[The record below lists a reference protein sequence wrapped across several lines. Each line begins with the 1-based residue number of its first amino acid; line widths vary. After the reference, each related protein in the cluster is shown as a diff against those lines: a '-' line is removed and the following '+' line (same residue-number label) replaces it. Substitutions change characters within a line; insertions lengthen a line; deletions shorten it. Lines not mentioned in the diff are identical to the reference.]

1 MSDDEQPTFASRQ
14 SFAEAWRDLAKQ
26 ARFRVITV
34 AAQLIF
40 LAIAVLGFFLTLPVL
55 TTVGVAG
62 VIAMVVLR
70 LVASIGRIAGP
81 DPLRNRLLDE

>member
-1 MSDDEQPTFASRQ
+1 MSEDEPTFARRQ
-14 SFAEAWRDLAKQ
+14 SFADAWRDLAQQ

-34 AAQLIF
+34 AAQLLF
-40 LAIAVLGFFLTLPVL
+40 LAVAVLGFALSLPVL
-55 TTVGVAG
+55 TTIGVVGVIG
-62 VIAMVVLR
+62 MVVLR

>member
-1 MSDDEQPTFASRQ
+1 VSDDEPAFASRQ
-14 SFAEAWRDLAKQ
+14 SFAEAWRDLEKQ
-26 ARFRVITV
+26 ARFRVITLI
-34 AAQLIF
+34 AQLAF
-40 LAIAVLGFFLTLPVL
+40 LAVAVLGFFLSLPVI
-55 TTVGVAG
+55 TIIGVAG